1 MPKSRRQLAADLEAI
16 LAPFTSAE
24 KGRYRTASW
33 LESEFEDDVWRTNVL
48 GSVTIDWRVHLDD
61 GTLLTAR
68 KNEELLEVFKSFVIL
83 QTHPDTNGGRVA
95 SSRSISNTVAR
106 AIHCIDYFLVR
117 SAEFNLAASG
127 LRGVTTDMLKGVLKE
142 ISSDKNISSGVYR
155 WPLRL
160 AELVRSSITHSEPP
174 ERSRG
179 DSGEATPSGGLTDL
193 SVSEISLAQEWLKRA
208 SLYSYKPG
216 AYRCTINRRAIA
228 QLLYADTLAGQRTH
242 LPLPHELCIDASP
255 LGDAEL
261 PRARVV
267 SDSNGR
273 MKARLARRYAKT
285 LSGFSLLS
293 QEGLPCPS
301 ASSEEMLQAIEEF
314 DLQSNGR
321 FRTPPLSV
329 VMLAL
334 REAVEFIIKFGDP
347 IVDILL
353 EAATEAKTKGM
364 RLSSLLEEPAWLTRK
379 IGSGDE
385 IHFAGWRIAHGRYS
399 DRKQYYRE
407 LRSRPGLFECLSLL
421 QGAATVVVGAL
432 SARREGE
439 LRSVTHS
446 DPLDKTE
453 TRIVFQQGKTG
464 SGDYRHRTSRPLAP
478 IGVRCIKILQRLQ
491 SGIASIFPDIN
502 SSDLS
507 VFSRIR
513 EREPL
518 GFIRLTSPSY
528 RRAMDLFFDWIE
540 MPCND
545 AGERHYLRQHQ
556 FRRCFVMLFFYGDGF
571 SSIDTLRWYL
581 GHTDA
586 KHLWHYITESVPGSV
601 LRSVAAGFAAY
612 QVRHSTREAEA
623 LAEVLKQELG
633 VSEFS
638 VIDDETLSDHV
649 NHLIEEGLVR
659 VEPHFL
665 DNGSKYRIAISVHK
679 APTKRG

>member
-1 MPKSRRQLAADLEAI
+1 MPRPKAQLAADLEAI
-16 LAPFTSAE
+16 LGPFMSTG

-33 LESEFEDDVWRTNVL
+33 LESAFEDDVWRTNVL

-61 GTLLTAR
+61 GSLLTEQN
-68 KNEELLEVFKSFVIL
+68 NEELLDIFKSFVVL
-83 QTHPDTNGGRVA
+83 QTHPDTNGGRAA
-95 SSRSISNTVAR
+95 SSRSTSNTFAR

-127 LRGVTTDMLKGVLKE
+127 LRGVTTDMLKGALKE
-142 ISSDKNISSGVYR
+142 ISSSKNISSGVYR

-160 AELVRSSITHSEPP
+160 AELVRSKISHCEPP
-174 ERSRG
+174 RCSRG
-179 DSGEATPSGGLTDL
+179 NSTETMTSGHLTDL
-193 SVSEISLAQEWLKRA
+193 SDGEIILAREWLQRTA
-208 SLYSYKPG
+208 LYSYKPG

-255 LGDAEL
+255 FGDSEL

-285 LSGFSLLS
+285 LSGFGLLS
-293 QEGLPCPS
+293 QEGLACPS
-301 ASSEEMLQAIEEF
+301 ASADEMLHAIEEF

-321 FRTPPLSV
+321 FRTPPLSI
-329 VMLAL
+329 MMIAL
-334 REAVEFIIKFGDP
+334 REAAEFVIKYGDP
-347 IVDILL
+347 IVDTFLD
-353 EAATEAKTKGM
+353 AAIEAKTKGK
-364 RLSSLLEEPAWLTRK
+364 RISSLLEQPAWLARK

-385 IHFAGWRIAHGRYS
+385 IHFAGWRIGHGRYS
-399 DRKQYYRE
+399 DRRQYYQE
-407 LRSRPGLFECLSLL
+407 LRSQPGLFECLCLL
-421 QGAATVVVGAL
+421 QGAASVVVGAL

-439 LRSVTHS
+439 LRSITHS

-453 TRIVFQQGKTG
+453 TRIVFRQGKSG
-464 SGDYRHRTSRPLAP
+464 SGDYRHRVSRPLAP
-478 IGVRCIKILQRLQ
+478 IGVRCIKLLQRLQ
-491 SGIASIFPDIN
+491 LGIISIFPDVD
-502 SSDLS
+502 SSELS
-507 VFSRIR
+507 IFSRVR

-518 GFIRLTSPSY
+518 GFIHLTSPSY

-540 MPCND
+540 MPCNE
-545 AGERHYLRQHQ
+545 AGERFYLRQHQ
-556 FRRCFVMLFFYGDGF
+556 FRRYFAMLFFYGDGF

-601 LRSVAAGFAAY
+601 LRSVAARFAAY
-612 QVRHSTREAEA
+612 QVRHSTREAQA

-638 VIDDETLSDHV
+638 VVDDETLSDHV

-679 APTKRG
+679 ASAKKA